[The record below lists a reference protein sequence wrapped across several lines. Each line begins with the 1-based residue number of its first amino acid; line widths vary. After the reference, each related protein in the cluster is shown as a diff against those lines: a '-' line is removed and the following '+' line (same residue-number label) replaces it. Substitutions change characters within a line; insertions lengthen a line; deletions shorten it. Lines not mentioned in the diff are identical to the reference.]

1 MKFFKCISAVAV
13 LASTF
18 SSVVNAGDNGVIGPT
33 YEIAETSALDM
44 IMNKLQHLDKTGQ
57 LKKYKQE
64 AINRSLNSI
73 KNMAPV
79 DGLTIVDKKS
89 SRLLDPTVKY
99 DKAIVADDGR
109 IIVPAGASV
118 NPLVITGLS
127 KRLVFFD
134 GRDKTQSE
142 AVRKMVHASPNKV
155 KPILT
160 AGSWLDLSKAW
171 KTQVY
176 FDQQGTLARRFQL
189 RAVPTVISQQGAMLL
204 VEEIPGKELK

>member
-1 MKFFKCISAVAV
+1 MKSSKVVHAII
-13 LASTF
+13 LASACVVG
-18 SSVVNAGDNGVIGPT
+18 SVDAADNGVIGPT
-33 YEIAETSALDM
+33 FEIAETSALDM

-57 LKKYKQE
+57 LKRYKQE

-73 KNMAPV
+73 KNMSPV
-79 DGLTIVDKKS
+79 EGLAIVEAKS
-89 SRLLDPTVKY
+89 SRLLDPSVRY
-99 DKAIVADDGR
+99 DSAIVADDGR
-109 IIVPAGASV
+109 IVVPAGATV
-118 NPLVITGLS
+118 NPLLVTGLT

-134 GRDKTQSE
+134 GRDKSQSE
-142 AVRKMVHASPNKV
+142 AVRRMVLANPSKV

-160 AGSWLDLSKAW
+160 AGSWLDLTKSW

-176 FDQQGTLARRFQL
+176 FDQKGTLARRFQL